1 MIYIIGNHFRT
12 KITREKKKP
21 ETAPVGSASSTRR
34 HVSIN
39 QCLSLLFYFLAPK
52 FFPPQKKN
60 GTSRDIGSV
69 SSFVCCSMENC
80 GWFIVDG
87 ATKMATQRTIEG
99 RFSFVFFVSIRVS
112 PDRIVLQRN
121 EFGRRLDAAPWLRDS
136 RDDFNADTINGDR
149 KRKKYVPIWI
159 YWKPRGGGR
168 NAPLLGTFSINTS
181 FRCRC
186 LGCPCSDIAANSLT
200 FWLIIALVRQ
210 TTASLIFFLRLLVS
224 CCVCVC
230 VCVCGNESVS
240 FCGCCCLL
248 RFAAC
253 RSPLCTATRC
263 AALVYCNR
271 CLPVGHC
278 SL

>member
-1 MIYIIGNHFRT
+1 MSFFIILFFGP
-12 KITREKKKP
+12 KIFSAPKEKRDITWHRFSL
-21 ETAPVGSASSTRR
+21 EL
-34 HVSIN
+34 
-39 QCLSLLFYFLAPK
+39 CLLFNGELWVIYRRRCDEDGDAAHDRRT
-52 FFPPQKKN
+52 FF
-60 GTSRDIGSV
+60 V
-69 SSFVCCSMENC
+69 
-80 GWFIVDG
+80 
-87 ATKMATQRTIEG
+87 
-99 RFSFVFFVSIRVS
+99 RFFFVSIRVS